1 MATKRRKLP
10 YKKRRTTRKM
20 KGGLLV
26 SSDSDLVNLQL
37 CAGDFKPT
45 FHYIAH
51 RLLRISGA
59 GHLLGLQLSVGKE
72 VYTATDTPMVV
83 NSDTLGTFVRRF
95 KKSDDNW
102 FKFVILNNDGLNHIY
117 VINGNDVNKHSVPFL
132 HGLLEL
138 TDTTKGDDPYKK
150 IRDAYTL
157 VVAYRNMSPKGEGEE
172 FYTELYDVIN
182 MLNAAINTHKDDNV
196 RCASVV
202 AAGSGTVLNNKT
214 ICINNKSGHY
224 APSMKQM
231 LIAQRIFEENTGYK
245 INIES
250 KASKNAINSKYG
262 NRSKNFS
269 GMCITRGEAEPE

>member
-20 KGGLLV
+20 KGGVLV

-37 CAGDFKPT
+37 CPGDFKPT
-45 FHYIAH
+45 FHYLAH
-51 RLLRISGA
+51 RLLRVSGV
-59 GHLLGLQLSVGKE
+59 GHRTGIQPSLGKE

-95 KKSDDNW
+95 KESDDNW
-102 FKFVILNNDGLNHIY
+102 FKFVILNNDGINHIY
-117 VINGNDVNKHSVPFL
+117 VINGNEINKHSVPFL

-138 TDTTKGDDPYKK
+138 TDQNEDGDPYEK
-150 IRDAYTL
+150 IRGAYKAIL
-157 VVAYRNMSPKGEGEE
+157 SLKENGPKIEDSLIEYYPIVE
-172 FYTELYDVIN
+172 F
-182 MLNAAINTHKDDNV
+182 LNEAIKTHKDYNV

-202 AAGSGTVLNNKT
+202 AAGSGTILDNKT

-231 LIAQRIFEENTGYK
+231 LIAKDIFEDITKYK

-250 KASKNAINSKYG
+250 KARKNAIKSKYG
-262 NRSKNFS
+262 SRSKNYS